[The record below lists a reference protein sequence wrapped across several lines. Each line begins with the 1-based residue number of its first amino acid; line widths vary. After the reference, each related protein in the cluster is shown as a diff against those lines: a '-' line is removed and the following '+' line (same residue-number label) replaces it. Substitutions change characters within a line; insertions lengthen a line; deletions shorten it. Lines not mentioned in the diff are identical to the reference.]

1 MAARASGHKIMAMNN
16 IAVPLS
22 KGALKEIALLKFY
35 NVTSHNN
42 CGLFERAMTL
52 LPNGIWQNVEG
63 NDHMYLF
70 LQPSVHL
77 YINCMG
83 CLNIHR
89 SPLDYLLSALH
100 ISRLARA
107 ESPKAS
113 LMLL

>member
-1 MAARASGHKIMAMNN
+1 M
-16 IAVPLS
+16 
-22 KGALKEIALLKFY
+22 KEIALLKFD
-35 NVTSHNN
+35 NVTSHYN

-52 LPNGIWQNVEG
+52 IPKGIWQNVEG